1 MVKHGIHVVPRDY
14 IFTHDTQCRNAEYH
28 NTMFS
33 NAQLGNAVILCC
45 VSFDECNHV
54 KRCFTDCTVYFLSAI
69 LMNVIALQLITT
81 IFFYKNAQ
89 IKKWLVL
96 AQTIYWIHLK
106 NIFTQILLTASRTK
120 KNVDGP

>member
-1 MVKHGIHVVPRDY
+1 LNTAPDSEANVCPFSVATLGLIPMVKHGIHVVPRDY

-89 IKKWLVL
+89 IKK
-96 AQTIYWIHLK
+96 
-106 NIFTQILLTASRTK
+106 
-120 KNVDGP
+120 